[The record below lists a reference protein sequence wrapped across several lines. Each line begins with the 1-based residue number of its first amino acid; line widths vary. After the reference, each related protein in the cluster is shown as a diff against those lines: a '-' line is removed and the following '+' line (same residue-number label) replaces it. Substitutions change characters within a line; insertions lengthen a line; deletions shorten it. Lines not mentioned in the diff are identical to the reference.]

1 MKPIHIAK
9 LAALTLA
16 ILTLAGCGD
25 TAAPG
30 ELRTLDLEAAIDNA
44 KTFDLAEIAETID
57 FIPLDDTQ
65 KEGLVGEITVL
76 NESKN
81 RFFVKDNARVSPIKI
96 FDRTGRFLRT
106 EGRYGRGPG
115 EYTNILNFTTD
126 HDTDNLYMAVSSG
139 NSSLVVY
146 DPSGRELTRNDS
158 VMVNRM
164 VIHDGSLLLLRGIL
178 INAEEMDLP
187 PGGVMRPFLDRYS
200 LPGLE
205 LETTIEAPDRGLS
218 GVIRSMPN
226 NGIRV
231 TPGPSTVLA
240 SDGGSVLVKEA
251 LSDTLKRYRNDAL
264 EPAFVLDP
272 GKYAIPDGALGMN
285 PGGTGQQLRSEW
297 RYGRRGLSFCG
308 GLRIPRQSQDTPRV
322 RPRRPRGLVLGHRPR
337 RAEWI
342 FPRRHRVPSH
352 VRAGRAVGGLHAGAR
367 HSGRRRNPLQP
378 RHAGPRRQ
386 PKRGLQPRDSHSHT
400 KKIVRNAN

>member
-251 LSDTLKRYRNDAL
+251 ISDTLKRYRNDAL

-285 PGGTGQQLRSEW
+285 PSVELGNSYAVSGVMGGEGYLFVEAYGYRDKVRTRLVFDLEDPAASFSATGP
-297 RYGRRGLSFCG
+297 G
-308 GLRIPRQSQDTPRV
+308 GQNGFFLDGIAFHPMY
-322 RPRRPRGLVLGHRPR
+322 VLGGRLVGFMQALDIVDA
-337 RAEWI
+337 AETLSS
-342 FPRRHRVPSH
+342 PDMQALAANLKEDS
-352 VRAGRAVGGLHAGAR
+352 
-367 HSGRRRNPLQP
+367 NPVIVIVTL
-378 RHAGPRRQ
+378 
-386 PKRGLQPRDSHSHT
+386 
-400 KKIVRNAN
+400 KK